1 MLPRSSRG
9 RRPRGLPLDAQ
20 VRNVDGASLGAVQS
34 HDPIPI
40 VEVLNVQHLCRYPH
54 VRGGAPTA
62 DC

>member
-1 MLPRSSRG
+1 MQG
-9 RRPRGLPLDAQ
+9 LDA
-20 VRNVDGASLGAVQS
+20 VKPVAEVKRVDAVQS
-34 HDPIPI
+34 HDTI